1 MVGNSNELEVAGR
14 RHWKV
19 RGPVS
24 PAQTQDLN
32 RYVDVVDTQW
42 HKIALYRYVSA
53 LQGLTLYSCKL
64 EVLGTPSQ

>member
-32 RYVDVVDTQW
+32 RYVDVADTQ
-42 HKIALYRYVSA
+42 
-53 LQGLTLYSCKL
+53 
-64 EVLGTPSQ
+64 